1 MLRPQLYWNE
11 KCAYQ
16 GPNFLQDEIIDCERH
31 RILNDFVL
39 VSKAIGQTRKYKTE
53 CETAPGDTLDVL
65 KGGQTST
72 SLNGSHNRLWKQRD
86 NRTHNNPNPQQKKEV
101 FLSFLVSVW

>member
-1 MLRPQLYWNE
+1 MLRLKLYWNE

-53 CETAPGDTLDVL
+53 WNSPRDALDVL
-65 KGGQTST
+65 KGGQTASHWT
-72 SLNGSHNRLWKQRD
+72 AHTTGCENSGITAHTITLTLN
-86 NRTHNNPNPQQKKEV
+86 KKRK
-101 FLSFLVSVW
+101 SFCHF